1 MTDFSPRE
9 IVSELDRYIV
19 GQNDAKR
26 AVAIALRNRWRRL
39 QLDDKLRE
47 EVLPKNI
54 LMIGPT
60 GVGKTEISRRLAKL
74 AGAPFLKV
82 EATKF
87 TEVGYVGRDV
97 EQIIR
102 DLVEISITLT
112 RDRKRKDVQAR
123 AEMAAEERVLDA
135 LVGPGSGPSTRESFR
150 KRLRAG
156 ELNDK
161 EIDIEVQAGSGS
173 GMPMFEIP
181 GMPGAQIVF
190 NGPYKRREELER
202 AVAEGALVNVDNFD
216 ELDLLIEVAG
226 ALRKTARTG
235 LRINFQHGPQSWT
248 KFGFSADNGDVIE
261 ALGRVKKAGRSLNL
275 EALHNHSGTFQ
286 VNPNIYAKAAQVLI
300 GIARRA
306 RELGMA
312 PTIADFGGGYPSS
325 IRLKP
330 AFDVQEGSGANGRHL
345 VPFAEAIVG
354 ALGRSRKAFGERPVM
369 MLEPGRAVVD
379 VAMRLA
385 CTVVAR
391 KNVVGRGDAIIVDA
405 GVNLLP
411 TAYWYDHGID
421 YAASEKL
428 RSADG
433 SRATSVFGPLCMQV
447 DVLRERVM
455 LPPMPIGAPMVVSNV
470 GAYCL
475 TQSMQFIQPRPAVV
489 LMGSKGPE
497 VIRKRE
503 TRSDIFA
510 LDKLPAR
517 LKSRGA
523 GN

>member
-1 MTDFSPRE
+1 MDVRNKKSAAARSTARRPYVAPKLELLSPMGMQKHRTVDIASAE
-9 IVSELDRYIV
+9 SAFEDIGDVGALLAEFGSPLYIVSE
-19 GQNDAKR
+19 K
-26 AVAIALRNRWRRL
+26 ALRAQFR
-39 QLDDKLRE
+39 
-47 EVLPKNI
+47 
-54 LMIGPT
+54 
-60 GVGKTEISRRLAKL
+60 
-74 AGAPFLKV
+74 
-82 EATKF
+82 
-87 TEVGYVGRDV
+87 
-97 EQIIR
+97 
-102 DLVEISITLT
+102 
-112 RDRKRKDVQAR
+112 
-123 AEMAAEERVLDA
+123 
-135 LVGPGSGPSTRESFR
+135 SFR
-150 KRLRAG
+150 DTFTAPGVDTVVAYSYKTNYLPAVCSILHQEG
-156 ELNDK
+156 AWA
-161 EIDIEVQAGSGS
+161 EVVS
-173 GMPMFEIP
+173 GMEYDLARSL

-391 KNVVGRGDAIIVDA
+391 KKVVGRGDAIIVDA

-421 YAASEKL
+421 DATSEKL

-455 LPPMPIGAPMVVSNV
+455 LQPMPIGAPMVVSNV

-489 LMGSKGPE
+489 LIGTKGPE

-517 LKSRGA
+517 LKSRGP